1 MAVVWAALILVGA
14 ICVLDL
20 ILTLGVI
27 RRLREHTTHLETLL
41 RAGTGALAAPGLPAV
56 GGTVGEFA
64 ARTLDGEEVSRRSL
78 SGETLVA
85 FFSPGCKP
93 CLEKLPGFLEH
104 ARRRIGGRRLILAI
118 VAGGDAAAAEMTET
132 LRQVARVIVEDG
144 YDGPVAQAFGVSEY
158 PAFCL
163 VDSDGTIVAAEGD
176 VVRLAL
182 PADR

>member
-1 MAVVWAALILVGA
+1 MAVFWAALILVGA
-14 ICVLDL
+14 ICLLDL

-41 RAGTGALAAPGLPAV
+41 RAGAGAPAASGLPAV

-64 ARTLDGEEVSRRSL
+64 ARTLDGEDLSRRSL

-93 CLEKLPGFLEH
+93 CLEKLPGFLDH
-104 ARRRIGGRRLILAI
+104 AARRIGGRRLVLAI
-118 VAGGDAAAAEMTET
+118 VAGGDAAGAEMAET
-132 LRQVARVIVEDG
+132 LSPVARVVVEDG
-144 YDGPVAQAFGVSEY
+144 YDGPVARAFGVREY

-163 VDSDGTIVAAEGD
+163 VDSEGTIVAAEGD